1 MAVARTSKVARHVVE
16 TYYDSAS
23 DDPQVLQIWAYSDRI
38 ACRAGDL
45 ITLRVST
52 TAQHYDLEIGR
63 DGLTYETLHSASGLP
78 GRHHTAPA
86 DCSIA
91 GCGWP
96 VAWEFRVPQDWR
108 PGGYLI
114 TLTARC
120 GSQTVEYHHIVLIGS
135 PRDAP
140 PAPLLL
146 VCATPT
152 WVAYNDWG
160 GSNAYDGIAG
170 PNGDRFSPVLST
182 QRPWS
187 RGFAR
192 LPDGAPRTLPDRPF
206 PPGTAVRYPHMEWA
220 WANGYS
226 KKYASAGWASYE
238 RHFARWAE
246 REGLAFDI
254 TSLHELHGDPHRLD
268 GHRCAVFVG
277 HDEYW
282 SAPMRDAVDA
292 FVDNGGRVARF
303 AGNFL
308 WQIRLAD
315 EERTQICYKY
325 IAAAEDPLMGTSEQK
340 LVSNAWEAPEIGR
353 PGATTFGVN
362 GTRGMYAG
370 LGHCVGRGAGGFTI
384 YRPEH
389 WAFKSAFLGYGDL
402 LGAQSRI
409 FGYEVD
415 GLDHVVR
422 NGLPFATGEDG
433 APDGLVILALGLA
446 TNQEEDFG
454 LWGEERFIADD
465 DARYLAETIYGGL
478 NEETLD
484 RARRGNGMI
493 VHFARGRG
501 EVFTAA
507 TCEWVNGLRLGDMQ
521 VEQVTRNVLERFC
534 QA

>member
-1 MAVARTSKVARHVVE
+1 
-16 TYYDSAS
+16 
-23 DDPQVLQIWAYSDRI
+23 
-38 ACRAGDL
+38 
-45 ITLRVST
+45 
-52 TAQHYDLEIGR
+52 
-63 DGLTYETLHSASGLP
+63 
-78 GRHHTAPA
+78 
-86 DCSIA
+86 
-91 GCGWP
+91 
-96 VAWEFRVPQDWR
+96 
-108 PGGYLI
+108 
-114 TLTARC
+114 
-120 GSQTVEYHHIVLIGS
+120 
-135 PRDAP
+135 
-140 PAPLLL
+140 
-146 VCATPT
+146 
-152 WVAYNDWG
+152 
-160 GSNAYDGIAG
+160 
-170 PNGDRFSPVLST
+170 
-182 QRPWS
+182 
-187 RGFAR
+187 
-192 LPDGAPRTLPDRPF
+192 
-206 PPGTAVRYPHMEWA
+206 
-220 WANGYS
+220 
-226 KKYASAGWASYE
+226 
-238 RHFARWAE
+238 
-246 REGLAFDI
+246 
-254 TSLHELHGDPHRLD
+254 
-268 GHRCAVFVG
+268 
-277 HDEYW
+277 
-282 SAPMRDAVDA
+282 
-292 FVDNGGRVARF
+292 
-303 AGNFL
+303 
-308 WQIRLAD
+308 
-315 EERTQICYKY
+315 
-325 IAAAEDPLMGTSEQK
+325 MGTSEQK